1 IDARTDQYSLAVVGY
16 RMLAGTL
23 PFEGDSTRAVL
34 YQQLVAEPTPL
45 STRVSGVPDEIAT
58 AIGRAMQKEPRDRF
72 ESMTAFATALA
83 TGTTTIGESIAA
95 PATKPAPAKPARP
108 KQAPRTGAAAGGL
121 LASTRNRVIA
131 GVAALALLVVAIR
144 TMTGGTPA
152 VPEDEFI
159 PTSVLGGDLD
169 PAVTPPSPSEGT
181 ASDASAPTPPPV
193 PSRTS
198 PPRST
203 ATTARGRAAPPP
215 AAPAPAAAATGAA
228 TPTCSALAN
237 ANRWDDALATCT
249 AAANGGDPV
258 AMRVLGGM
266 YDRGT
271 GVAEDP
277 AQAVTW
283 YRRAAPNDAEAKFQ
297 LSRLFE
303 IGRGTGRDLQ
313 ANITYLREAAAMG
326 HQQATLTLASRLET
340 GAGMGRDYDEAA
352 IWYQR
357 AAGRGSVLAMMK
369 LADWSRRGRGVPKD
383 EAKAVEWFT

>member
-1 IDARTDQYSLAVVGY
+1 
-16 RMLAGTL
+16 
-23 PFEGDSTRAVL
+23 
-34 YQQLVAEPTPL
+34 
-45 STRVSGVPDEIAT
+45 
-58 AIGRAMQKEPRDRF
+58 F

-95 PATKPAPAKPARP
+95 PATKSAPAKPARP

-215 AAPAPAAAATGAA
+215 AAPAPAAAAT
-228 TPTCSALAN
+228 
-237 ANRWDDALATCT
+237 
-249 AAANGGDPV
+249 
-258 AMRVLGGM
+258 
-266 YDRGT
+266 
-271 GVAEDP
+271 
-277 AQAVTW
+277 
-283 YRRAAPNDAEAKFQ
+283 
-297 LSRLFE
+297 
-303 IGRGTGRDLQ
+303 
-313 ANITYLREAAAMG
+313 
-326 HQQATLTLASRLET
+326 
-340 GAGMGRDYDEAA
+340 
-352 IWYQR
+352 
-357 AAGRGSVLAMMK
+357 
-369 LADWSRRGRGVPKD
+369 
-383 EAKAVEWFT
+383 